1 MRRREFIMLLGG
13 AAAVWPLVGR
23 AQQPSKIYRV
33 GVLTPLDPLPE
44 SGVVGSALIRG
55 LARRGEELG
64 KNLVLERRGAQ
75 FHIERLPAL
84 VDELVASKVDVIL
97 TLSYP
102 AALAAKQRAGA
113 IPIVVFGAGDPVRT
127 GMVESL
133 SRPGGNITGLSEL
146 GAELSAKRLE
156 VLKEVA
162 PGLKRV
168 AMLWNAD
175 DLGMT
180 IRYQSAA
187 AAAQQLGVVVQPLGV
202 REPDDFDQAFAAM
215 TRELPDAILM
225 VSDALTRL
233 NRKRVYEFA
242 AAHRLPAIF
251 EYDEYVRDGGLLSYG
266 PDQGEM
272 ADRAAELLHRI
283 LKGAKPAELPLEQPT
298 RFRLMV
304 NLKTAKALGL
314 TIPPSLL
321 ARADEVIE

>member
-1 MRRREFIMLLGG
+1 MKRRDFITLLGG
-13 AAAVWPLVGR
+13 AAVARPLAAR

-44 SGVVGSALIRG
+44 SGVIGSALIRG

-64 KNLVLERRGAQ
+64 KNLILERRGAQ

-84 VDELVASKVDVIL
+84 VDELVASKVDVML

-102 AALAAKQRAGA
+102 AALAAKERAGA

-202 REPDDFDQAFAAM
+202 REPNDFDQAFAAM

-314 TIPPSLL
+314 TIPPALL

>member
-1 MRRREFIMLLGG
+1 MKRRDFITLLGG
-13 AAAVWPLVGR
+13 AAVARPLAAR

-44 SGVVGSALIRG
+44 SGVIGSALIRG

-64 KNLVLERRGAQ
+64 KNLILERRGAQ

-84 VDELVASKVDVIL
+84 VDELVASKVDVML

-102 AALAAKQRAGA
+102 AALAAKERAGA

-314 TIPPSLL
+314 TIPPALL